1 MLLRDIVPCRCLAR
15 THLQGQQLDMC
26 KGQSSRSSFV
36 EAGRAVPFAVDVVR
50 FVMIKSVS
58 AVASEW
64 IRLQVSM
71 GNQPTN
77 QPASQPTNRS
87 SRATAEAVS
96 RFPMQSPAR
105 TKTVRRPLQVLVR
118 GGDNMQRWHCRTQQA
133 EQQQPSPKPIHPH
146 PPRPHTDMSCY
157 RDSRSCFFDFLGIL
171 CYVIQSFAYLRPGCQ
186 VEDTVG
192 HCFCEP
198 LTVIAGDFCCAPP
211 CLLSNHC
218 RRLALAIARS
228 KPGGVKVWFQA
239 SGWQKSWAGRKPS
252 PVDTCDTYLQTLVFD
267 NFLMYYTVFCL
278 RFGSISFRQIVL
290 LTSFA
295 NWMPLLQVSATSQRI
310 LLVQMLIFL
319 CKSPYVLVMS

>member
-71 GNQPTN
+71 GNQPTSQPAN
-77 QPASQPTNRS
+77 QP
-87 SRATAEAVS
+87 TA
-96 RFPMQSPAR
+96 
-105 TKTVRRPLQVLVR
+105 
-118 GGDNMQRWHCRTQQA
+118 QA
-133 EQQQPSPKPIHPH
+133 EQLPKQWVASPCSPLHVQRPYEDPYKYSSGVATTCKGGTAGHSKQNNSSPAPNPSI
-146 PPRPHTDMSCY
+146 RTPHTPTLTWAAIGTPDHVS
-157 RDSRSCFFDFLGIL
+157 LIL
-171 CYVIQSFAYLRPGCQ
+171 LVFYAMLSKVLPIWDRVARLRILLDTAFVNHWQWLQ
-186 VEDTVG
+186 VTFVVLLLA
-192 HCFCEP
+192 FCP
-198 LTVIAGDFCCAPP
+198 ITAGDWH
-211 CLLSNHC
+211 LLL
-218 RRLALAIARS
+218 RARN
-228 KPGGVKVWFQA
+228 PGGVKVWFQA

-267 NFLMYYTVFCL
+267 KFLMYYTVFCL